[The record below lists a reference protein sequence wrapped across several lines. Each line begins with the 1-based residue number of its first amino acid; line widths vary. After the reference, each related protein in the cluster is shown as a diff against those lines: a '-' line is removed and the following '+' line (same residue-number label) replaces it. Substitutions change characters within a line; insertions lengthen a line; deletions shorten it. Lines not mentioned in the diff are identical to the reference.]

1 MVSVPSGG
9 AGGYTAARGVQRGG
23 TPVQAL
29 LFKPLSVL
37 QGMIEIYAD
46 DTGGGYEGQ
55 RQKGRFDDNRT

>member
-9 AGGYTAARGVQRGG
+9 LAAPMQRGG
-23 TPVQAL
+23 APLFQAR

-46 DTGGGYEGQ
+46 EAGGGYKWQ
-55 RQKGRFDDNRT
+55 RQKGRFCDNRT